1 MRAVVQR
8 AKNVSVSVENEVV
21 GRIERGMLILLG
33 VGHDDNDTHA
43 GMLARKIARLRIFP
57 DNQGVPNLSLLDT
70 GLQALVVSQFTLMAD
85 TRKGNRPSYVAAARP
100 EQAERLY
107 ERFVDLLGKEIG
119 IEKVATGCFAAMM
132 NVAFVNEGPY
142 TLILESKGA
151 EPK

>member
-57 DNQGVPNLSLLDT
+57 DN
-70 GLQALVVSQFTLMAD
+70 
-85 TRKGNRPSYVAAARP
+85 
-100 EQAERLY
+100 
-107 ERFVDLLGKEIG
+107 
-119 IEKVATGCFAAMM
+119 TGCS
-132 NVAFVNEGPY
+132 ES
-142 TLILESKGA
+142 LIA
-151 EPK
+151 